1 MINLDKTSSSTKT
14 RVLSD
19 GELFQVVGGFGHHRS
34 SGNHGGGMQRRN
46 GNQGNRRP
54 QVTFNFTFIFVDNS
68 VDNSTTN
75 NTTNNNNL

>member
-75 NTTNNNNL
+75 NNNL